1 MQSRGTAASRYLRIG
16 GILAIV
22 AAAQWI
28 IGVFI
33 AQAYYP
39 SYSITQNDL
48 SDLGATCHNAIMPT
62 PGSCLIFQ
70 PSSIIWNTV
79 LSLFGILT
87 MAFAYMIYRGLGNR
101 LFSTL
106 VGLFGLGALI
116 AGVVPE
122 NVDLTT
128 HGLGALVSFVAG
140 AIAAITVYRVRLE
153 APSYFRYLSMLFGV
167 ISLAG
172 LAIML
177 SVSFATLEGSVIG
190 HGGDER
196 IIVYPLMVWE
206 IILGLSLVR
215 NLERPVQRSATVTK
229 AGPTTKSRPI

>member
-1 MQSRGTAASRYLRIG
+1 MQSGGTVASRYLRIG
-16 GILAIV
+16 GILAII

-39 SYSITQNDL
+39 SYSVTQNDL
-48 SDLGATCHNAIMPT
+48 SDLGATCHNATMPT

-79 LSLFGILT
+79 LSLLGILT
-87 MAFAYMIYRGLGNR
+87 MASAYMIYRGLGNR

-140 AIAAITVYRVRLE
+140 AIAAVAVYRAKLE
-153 APSYFRYLSMLFGV
+153 APPYFRYLSIPFGI

-177 SVSFATLEGSVIG
+177 SVSFATLESSTIG

-196 IIVYPLMVWE
+196 IIVYPLLVWE
-206 IILGLSLVR
+206 IILGISLIR
-215 NLERPVQRSATVTK
+215 NQARTVQR
-229 AGPTTKSRPI
+229 